1 MSSRLRRGD
10 NFKSSF
16 FAFQDIITSVTGI
29 LILVTL
35 LLASQIGNPGD
46 ADGEEN
52 EKYEEYLSIISA
64 ERAELEQE
72 LAAQQQKLDLLAASP
87 SPEKLAEDISRQ
99 QAEMKAEQERIQEL
113 LSQLTVVLERIR
125 QQDEQLG
132 LTALREQ
139 RDKIEANARDLEQQR
154 RATVAR
160 SEQLKQSAERVKVAT
175 ARWNARGGSVWLVPP
190 AAKSGKQPAL
200 VTIGKDGITLAE
212 FGRPERTTRLPA
224 GADLGSFREAVS
236 KFAPSRYYLVFY
248 LRPSGI
254 TKFRELS
261 AWAKKSGGY
270 DIGFDAISEDLVV
283 QFAEPPTVDEIVQRG
298 GQPKPTPKP
307 GANGASGRPAG
318 SDSSNPPSKT
328 GTPKTTKPDSKPKA
342 DSPKKPEP
350 KPKEKKKSDSKKKE
364 LKWWQKILR
373 AVGLY

>member
-46 ADGEEN
+46 ADGVEN
-52 EKYEEYLSIISA
+52 EKYEEHLSIIAA
-64 ERAELEQE
+64 ERAELDRE
-72 LAAQQQKLDLLAASP
+72 LAAQQQRLNLLAASP

-99 QAEMKAEQERIQEL
+99 QAELKAEQERIQEL
-113 LSQLTVVLERIR
+113 QSQLAVVLERIR
-125 QQDEQLG
+125 QQDEKLG
-132 LTALREQ
+132 LTAMREQ
-139 RDKIEANARDLEQQR
+139 RDRIEAKARSLEQQR
-154 RATVAR
+154 RATVIR

-190 AAKSGKQPAL
+190 AARSGKQPAL
-200 VTIGKDGITLAE
+200 VTMGKDGITLAE
-212 FGRPERTTRLPA
+212 FGRPERTSRLPA
-224 GADLGSFREAVS
+224 GADLASFRESVS

-254 TKFRELS
+254 SKFRELS

-283 QFAEPPTVDEIVQRG
+283 QFAEPSTVDEIVQQG
-298 GQPKPTPKP
+298 GPPKPSPKP
-307 GANGASGRPAG
+307 MTSGVSG
-318 SDSSNPPSKT
+318 SPTGSGSPTSPGKP
-328 GTPKTTKPDSKPKA
+328 GTPKITKSASKDKA
-342 DSPKKPEP
+342 GAPKKPEP
-350 KPKEKKKSDSKKKE
+350 KAKEKKKSEPRKKE